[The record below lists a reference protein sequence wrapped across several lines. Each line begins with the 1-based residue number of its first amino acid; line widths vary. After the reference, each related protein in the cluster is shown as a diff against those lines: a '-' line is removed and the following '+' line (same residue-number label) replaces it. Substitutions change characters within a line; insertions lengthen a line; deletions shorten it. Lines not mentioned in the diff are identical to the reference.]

1 MFTPYFLIKIQI
13 LNENY
18 ITADESDIEP
28 QPAKRIVFCLKGHRA
43 GVARVINV
51 TKSTKYDFF

>member
-18 ITADESDIEP
+18 ITADESDVET
-28 QPAKRIVFCLKGHRA
+28 AREKNCVLTKRTQSRCGTGDKCNQVNQI
-43 GVARVINV
+43 
-51 TKSTKYDFF
+51 